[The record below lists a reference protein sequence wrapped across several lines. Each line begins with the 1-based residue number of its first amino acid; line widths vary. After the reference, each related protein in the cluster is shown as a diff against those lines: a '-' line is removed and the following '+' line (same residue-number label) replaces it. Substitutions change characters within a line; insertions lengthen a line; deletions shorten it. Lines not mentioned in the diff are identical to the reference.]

1 MRINA
6 ALQRLAFR
14 PGMRR
19 LPPAGNLAVIG
30 PLAIG
35 ITWLACGTAARAQGV
50 LPATGV
56 DTRVGD
62 LRGYFSQAFGQ
73 VVPEA
78 GTQGWTYSAG
88 VDVSETY
95 DTAIPISSSSGNT
108 EVHDLVT
115 RITPSLGVTGD
126 SSRLSGSLFYGPTIN
141 IYTIHG
147 NQNGVSQNLNGAAR
161 ATIIP
166 DFFFVDV
173 RAFAGEQA
181 ISGFNGP
188 NGTTTVASSNA
199 QLSTSFSIS
208 PSLRHS
214 FGSVADAQ
222 LSYTLSHT
230 ALTANNQVP
239 TSTAQSVNQNYTS
252 QSVDGSVSTG
262 ADFGQFNDAIS
273 AQASQ
278 SSGTGPLHGAY
289 SYVFENTASY
299 ALSRSLTLT
308 ASIGHENYYYGG
320 GNPYT
325 VDDVTWSGGVTW
337 APNPDSSISVGY
349 GHQQGESS
357 FYLNASYAAT
367 AYTRIY
373 ARYSQGIGTEAQNLQ
388 TAVNSSTV
396 NLNGVTIDRTT
407 GQPVLVNNNF
417 FATQTGLYRT
427 TSASISAATLWPRDL
442 FSASF
447 EYQETT
453 QLTNAAAGIPNSG
466 SSTSTTG
473 GYGSI
478 AWTHDLSD
486 DLHSNA
492 LLQYGISNDYN
503 NGVGPTNTNNQ
514 NSFLVNIGLTYSISA
529 SLSLSA
535 QYTLTTGA
543 NGFGTDN
550 GVRQIMIISLHK
562 TFF

>member
-1 MRINA
+1 MRA
-6 ALQRLAFR
+6 
-14 PGMRR
+14 GMRR
-19 LPPAGNLAVIG
+19 IRPARILATG
-30 PLAIG
+30 LGA
-35 ITWLACGTAARAQGV
+35 WLACGTAARAQGV

-62 LRGYFSQAFGQ
+62 LRGYFAQAFGQ

-95 DTAIPISSSSGNT
+95 DTAVPITSNGNNT
-108 EVHDLVT
+108 GVHDLIT
-115 RITPSLGVTGD
+115 RISPSIGVTGN
-126 SSRLSGSLFYGPTIN
+126 SARLSGSLFYAPSIN
-141 IYTIHG
+141 IYAIHG
-147 NQNGVSQNLNGAAR
+147 NQNGISHNLNAAAT

-173 RAFAGEQA
+173 RAFAAEQA

-188 NGTTTVASSNA
+188 NGTTDVGSSN
-199 QLSTSFSIS
+199 QELTTSFSIS

-214 FGSVADAQ
+214 FGSVADAA
-222 LSYTLSHT
+222 LSYTLSRT
-230 ALTANNQVP
+230 SLNANNQVAA
-239 TSTAQSVNQNYTS
+239 STAQSVNQNYTS
-252 QSVDGSVSTG
+252 QSVNGSVSTG
-262 ADFGQFNDAIS
+262 SDFGQFNDAVT

-278 SSGTGPLHGAY
+278 SSGTGALSGAY
-289 SYVFENTASY
+289 SYVFSNTASY

-308 ASIGHENYYYGG
+308 TSIGHENYYYGG

-325 VDDVTWSGGVTW
+325 VDDVTWSGGVIW

-349 GHQQGESS
+349 GHQQGGSS
-357 FYLNASYAAT
+357 FYLNATYAAT

-396 NLNGVTIDRTT
+396 NVNGVTIDRNT
-407 GQPVLVNNNF
+407 GQPVVVNNNF
-417 FATQTGLYRT
+417 FASQTGLYRT
-427 TSASISAATLWPRDL
+427 TSASISTATLWPRDL
-442 FSASF
+442 FSTSF
-447 EYQETT
+447 QYQETT
-453 QLTNAAAGIPNSG
+453 QLTNAAAGVPNSG
-466 SSTSTTG
+466 SSGSTTG
-473 GYGSI
+473 AFGSI

-492 LLQYGISNDYN
+492 LLQYGISNNYN
-503 NGVGPTNTNNQ
+503 NGVGLSNTNNQ
-514 NSFLVNIGLTYSISA
+514 NSFLVNVGVSYSISA
-529 SLSLSA
+529 SLSVSA

-543 NGFGTDN
+543 NGFGTDT
-550 GVRQIMIISLHK
+550 GVRQIMIVSLHK